1 MSELI
6 NNLEAQ
12 GCNMKEAL
20 ERFLGNQT
28 ILEKMMLKFPNA
40 VKPLEV
46 LSFIDEGNIEQATT
60 NAHTIKGIT
69 ANLSLTPLYTAYT
82 EITNLLRAG
91 ESEKAKSLLQE
102 TLPVQQKIIDI
113 IDSN

>member
-1 MSELI
+1 MLEQLESLDCAI
-6 NNLEAQ
+6 N
-12 GCNMKEAL
+12 EAL
-20 ERFLGNQT
+20 ERFMWKKEL
-28 ILEKMMLKFPNA
+28 LEKMMVKFPEA
-40 VKPLEV
+40 IKPLDV
-46 LSFIDEGNIEQATT
+46 LSFIDSGNIEQATT